1 MQERLARAVAK
12 SQTAG
17 SSNNLSTSVGVPVEA
32 STPNDTRS
40 SLDSSSGHLED
51 NLSNPTKHTES
62 PSIASSDPRSS
73 HDSGVRLQDSKDAQ
87 QLNDSDIQIQE
98 DALNDTG
105 ITQQFESVAGDAIEN
120 LEFTKDIIADCP
132 SDSLPSPSNDYETG
146 LAQLHVKHKASE
158 LLMQEEIHG
167 YIERID
173 ALQSKLKYLAK
184 EAVES
189 ARKAALSVESGSVE
203 KQLFEKDER
212 IALLLEEG
220 QRLSK
225 AELDNRST
233 IKKLRLQIAESNKTQ
248 LDGKKRLDRLEKD
261 LAGIEARAKRA
272 EAAERRASDVLSS
285 QAKISRELEAVSTE
299 RDVLNLKLQD
309 MRTQLERAVARSEAA
324 EEKARSDALEQARC
338 RIIELED
345 DLSSAKVE
353 RELSEEKMRRETTSL
368 RESLGREKEGA
379 RILEAELRSE
389 LSVLESKMETL
400 RARAEEV
407 SSSAAGDAQ
416 AKLLRQIE
424 TLQSQYAV
432 ASENWQGIESSLL
445 SRLANVETER
455 DEIARREADLRRK
468 AREVVSIFYV
478 NWTLL
483 PFPSYFSLSPFCS
496 PFSLFILF

>member
-17 SSNNLSTSVGVPVEA
+17 SSNGLPTSVEGSVET
-32 STPNDTRS
+32 STPLPGNDVRS
-40 SLDSSSGHLED
+40 SFDSSGHVEE
-51 NLSNPTKHTES
+51 NLSNPTKDTAS

-73 HDSGVRLQDSKDAQ
+73 HDSGVRLQESKDA
-87 QLNDSDIQIQE
+87 QLNDSDIQLE
-98 DALNDTG
+98 GDALNYAG
-105 ITQQFESVAGDAIEN
+105 ITDSVDGDAIAN
-120 LEFTKDIIADCP
+120 LEFTKDIVADCP
-132 SDSLPSPSNDYETG
+132 SDSLPSLSNDYETA
-146 LAQLHVKHKASE
+146 LSQLHVKHKASE

-189 ARKAALSVESGSVE
+189 ARKATLSVESGSIE

-225 AELDNRST
+225 TELDNRST
-233 IKKLRLQIAESNKTQ
+233 IKKLRQQIFENNKTQ
-248 LDGKKRLDRLEKD
+248 LDGKKRLDKLEKD
-261 LAGIEARAKRA
+261 LAGVEARAKRA
-272 EAAERRASDVLSS
+272 EAAERRVSDVLSS

-299 RDVLNLKLQD
+299 RDSLNLKLQD
-309 MRTQLERAVARSEAA
+309 MRIQLERAVAKSEAA

-345 DLSSAKVE
+345 DLSSVKVE
-353 RELSEEKMRRETTSL
+353 RELSEEKMRRENTSL
-368 RESLGREKEGA
+368 RESIGREKEGA
-379 RILEAELRSE
+379 RILEAELRGE
-389 LSVLESKMETL
+389 LSVLESKTEIL
-400 RARAEEV
+400 RAKAEEV

-424 TLQSQYAV
+424 MLQSQYAV
-432 ASENWQGIESSLL
+432 ASENWQGIESSLV

-468 AREVVSIFYV
+468 AREVVSIF
-478 NWTLL
+478 
-483 PFPSYFSLSPFCS
+483 
-496 PFSLFILF
+496 

>member
-1 MQERLARAVAK
+1 V
-12 SQTAG
+12 
-17 SSNNLSTSVGVPVEA
+17 
-32 STPNDTRS
+32 
-40 SLDSSSGHLED
+40 
-51 NLSNPTKHTES
+51 
-62 PSIASSDPRSS
+62 
-73 HDSGVRLQDSKDAQ
+73 
-87 QLNDSDIQIQE
+87 
-98 DALNDTG
+98 LNDTG
-105 ITQQFESVAGDAIEN
+105 ITQQFESVDGDAIAN
-120 LEFTKDIIADCP
+120 LEFTKDVIADCP
-132 SDSLPSPSNDYETG
+132 SDSLPSPSNDYEAA

-309 MRTQLERAVARSEAA
+309 MRTQLERAIARSEAA

-379 RILEAELRSE
+379 RILEAELKGE

-478 NWTLL
+478 LFL
-483 PFPSYFSLSPFCS
+483 LSPCLRFVLLL
-496 PFSLFILF
+496 FLFIYSLLV